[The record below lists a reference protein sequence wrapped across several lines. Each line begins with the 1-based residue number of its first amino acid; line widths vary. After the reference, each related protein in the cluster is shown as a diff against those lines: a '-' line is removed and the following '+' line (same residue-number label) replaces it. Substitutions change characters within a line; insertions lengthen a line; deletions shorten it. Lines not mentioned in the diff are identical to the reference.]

1 MIFNLNE
8 LLCRSPIQVD
18 LRDSLKYIKNKRVLI
33 TGAGGSIGSELC
45 RQMLFAGAKRLFLF
59 GHGEDSIYRTIN
71 ELVLMQKQ
79 GHGEKTNLIPVIG
92 ELQDKNF
99 IQFLLERLR
108 VDVIF
113 HTAAHKHVPMMEANP
128 VEAIK
133 NNVFGTLNLVNAIK
147 NTGIGKFIFISTD
160 KAVNPICIYGVS
172 KALSERIILG
182 AAKEHPSFLAVRFG
196 NVIGSKGS
204 VIPLW
209 IDQIKSGGPITITHP
224 QVKRFFMSIQE
235 AVSLVIKIGG
245 NGKGGGLYILDMGE
259 QILIQDIVSRLV
271 RQAGLELDKDI
282 KIEYTG
288 LRPGEKLEETLYNK
302 ETETTSETEMPRIF
316 SITKNEEIMDVDFDE
331 CIQALAPICYYN
343 EILSDK
349 FRDRKLLRNALKK
362 VFPTLG
368 VPRNVTRY

>member
-8 LLCRSPIQVD
+8 LLCREQIQVD
-18 LRDSLKYIKNKRVLI
+18 LSDSLKYIKNKRVLI

-59 GHGEDSIYRTIN
+59 GHGEDSIYKTIN
-71 ELVLMQKQ
+71 ELTLMQKQ
-79 GHGEKTNLIPVIG
+79 GHGEKTALVPVIG

-99 IQFLLERLR
+99 IQFLIERLK

-133 NNVFGTLNLVNAIK
+133 NNVFGTQNLVNAVK
-147 NTGIGKFIFISTD
+147 NTAVSKFIFISTD
-160 KAVNPICIYGVS
+160 KAVDPICTYGVS
-172 KALSERIILG
+172 KALAERIILNAG
-182 AAKEHPSFLAVRFG
+182 KDTHSFVVVRFG

-245 NGKGGGLYILDMGE
+245 NGKGDELYALDMGE
-259 QILIQDIVSRLV
+259 QIPVIDIVNRLLK
-271 RQAGLELDKDI
+271 QSGLMVDKDI
-282 KIEYTG
+282 KIEYVG
-288 LRPGEKLEETLYNK
+288 LRPGEKLEEKLWS
-302 ETETTSETEMPRIF
+302 EEEAATSTDMPKIL
-316 SITKNEEIMDVDFDE
+316 SITKKNEIPTNNDISE
-331 CIQALAPICYYN
+331 CIQTLIPICFYDEAMADN
-343 EILSDK
+343 
-349 FRDRKLLRNALKK
+349 FRDRSLLRVALKK
-362 VFPTLG
+362 LFPNLEA
-368 VPRNVTRY
+368 PRNVTRY